1 MRDRSWKEIGP
12 ALGSE
17 SQFRNAHKTKRA
29 TLVLASVALLAAVA
43 HVTNKKSTN
52 KNLFSDRGHPGCL
65 PPQVTRVPKKP
76 LAAVHWANGCQLP
89 LLNTARGGLRVVAN
103 VVEQMFYKIQRL
115 LLQQEQ
121 KSKMQQQAAL
131 AAVVAT

>member
-1 MRDRSWKEIGP
+1 VS
-12 ALGSE
+12 
-17 SQFRNAHKTKRA
+17 A
-29 TLVLASVALLAAVA
+29 TSA
-43 HVTNKKSTN
+43 
-52 KNLFSDRGHPGCL
+52 D
-65 PPQVTRVPKKP
+65 
-76 LAAVHWANGCQLP
+76 
-89 LLNTARGGLRVVAN
+89 TARGGLR

>member
-1 MRDRSWKEIGP
+1 M
-12 ALGSE
+12 
-17 SQFRNAHKTKRA
+17 
-29 TLVLASVALLAAVA
+29 
-43 HVTNKKSTN
+43 
-52 KNLFSDRGHPGCL
+52 
-65 PPQVTRVPKKP
+65 PKKP

-131 AAVVAT
+131 AQQWSRPRCKGSIPGQSLGIRRIS